1 MVSIIDTTFDGTA
14 HYRQSSVLDG
24 VTFVFDFDY
33 NVRDEHWYLSLSTQ
47 AGEPILGCLSMKIV
61 QNWSIMRLS
70 EASNRPAGM
79 LLVASEYHNEPGL
92 FDLGNGTLLF
102 YIPEAEL

>member
-1 MVSIIDTTFDGTA
+1 MSSIIDTTFDGTA

-24 VTFVFDFDY
+24 VTFIFDFDY

-47 AGEPILGCLSMKIV
+47 AGDPILGCTSMKIV
-61 QNWSIMRLS
+61 QNWFITRLS
-70 EASNRPAGM
+70 KTSNRPAGQ
-79 LLVASEYHNEPGL
+79 LLVVSEHHNEPGL